1 MVHRT
6 KGAMPSTEVHHESF
20 RKCTSPHQNPRKQI
34 DRSVRFAHKISTH
47 TESRYTTKILD
58 RMVHL
63 NNDAVQKQGEE
74 YGKFETGNKL
84 SLEEFQK
91 FLDEHA
97 SRKVHVREE
106 LMPKCHALMA
116 DAIRSA
122 AEKLNDGGNVDFGPL
137 CQEKE
142 YNCIFERVKGENSR
156 WNPHSWFARF
166 RKATQA
172 LGTEYV
178 IYLEPDVLIRKHH
191 SIEPK
196 HDAGGIYDDFNPH
209 MGKAPRSEKSWAAF
223 EHNHKEHYNDPV
235 PTKDR
240 QLIRT
245 FAETFPDT
253 TCHGCVWYHD
263 ADPKQVFGFDFMVD
277 AEFRVWLIECNAN
290 PCLDLLDQALRLTVD
305 SFTGENGQPD
315 DTKWEL
321 LYDSLQASPSISSSW
336 LETLPAGFTLPML
349 GREILGRKG
358 KKGRVRSEPKTS
370 ASLDSELEA
379 KDC

>member
-122 AEKLNDGGNVDFGPL
+122 AEKLNVR
-137 CQEKE
+137 KIK
-142 YNCIFERVKGENSR
+142 NCFE
-156 WNPHSWFARF
+156 
-166 RKATQA
+166 
-172 LGTEYV
+172 
-178 IYLEPDVLIRKHH
+178 
-191 SIEPK
+191 
-196 HDAGGIYDDFNPH
+196 
-209 MGKAPRSEKSWAAF
+209 
-223 EHNHKEHYNDPV
+223 
-235 PTKDR
+235 
-240 QLIRT
+240 
-245 FAETFPDT
+245 
-253 TCHGCVWYHD
+253 
-263 ADPKQVFGFDFMVD
+263 VFGFDFMVD